1 MKRVRADEGDEGVRA
16 VVECPYLDSVCRSR
30 LDLDFEA
37 RCSVTLSPLN
47 VYCCLVCGRFFQGRG
62 PATVAYTHSLE
73 ASHHVFL
80 ALASGRVFCLPD
92 GYEVLDRS
100 LDDIRHVLKPRFGC
114 DAVRALD
121 RGPAVWS
128 RSLDGREYLPGLV
141 GLNNLK
147 ASDYAA
153 VVVQALMRVRPLRD
167 ALLTG
172 GGGAPEPLLLSR
184 LGELARKLWNPR
196 AFKGHVSPHQFL
208 QAVATA
214 SGGRFTADRSAD
226 PVDFL
231 AWLLNTLR
239 RCAAR
244 AAPLAHL
251 APRLRH
257 PFPLPPPRTAATLAT
272 PSQTWW
278 TPASGASSAWS
289 RCARAGGRGGRR
301 SSAPRS
307 SCWAWSCRRRL
318 CLLTRWRRTSCPRRP
333 WPACWPSSTGCG
345 RARRRGGG
353 GAGTRWCRRRDTWCC
368 T

>member
-1 MKRVRADEGDEGVRA
+1 MKRVREDEGDEGVRA
-16 VVECPYLDSVCRSR
+16 VVECPYLDSVCRPR

-100 LDDIRHVLKPRFGC
+100 LDDIRHVLKPRFSC
-114 DAVRALD
+114 EAVRALD

-128 RSLDGREYLPGLV
+128 RGLDGREYLPGLV

-172 GGGAPEPLLLSR
+172 GGRAPEPQLLSR

-257 PFPLPPPRTAATLAT
+257 PFPLPPPEPQRL
-272 PSQTWW
+272 WRR
-278 TPASGASSAWS
+278 PAK
-289 RCARAGGRGGRR
+289 RGGRLLR
-301 SSAPRS
+301 GLPPRGH
-307 SCWAWSCRRRL
+307 AAR
-318 CLLTRWRRTSCPRRP
+318 
-333 WPACWPSSTGCG
+333 G
-345 RARRRGGG
+345 RGG
-353 GAGTRWCRRRDTWCC
+353 GAGGGAAHPVPHAGPGAAAAAFVC
-368 T
+368 